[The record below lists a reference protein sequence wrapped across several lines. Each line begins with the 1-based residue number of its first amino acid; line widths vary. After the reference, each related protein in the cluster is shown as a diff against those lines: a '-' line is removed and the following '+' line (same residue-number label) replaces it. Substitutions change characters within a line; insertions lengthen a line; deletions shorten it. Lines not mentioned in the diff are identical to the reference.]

1 MVANPH
7 AALESSKPLRPFLEN
22 TTESTLWI
30 GFSGGVDSTVLL
42 HGLRHVRQAVAVHI
56 DHGLVPEAPTWALHC
71 SAVAVEMG
79 VPFVHRSVKVAAA
92 GSREG
97 AARTARHAVWRS
109 LVERGDVLVLAHH
122 ADDQAE
128 TRVWQL
134 LTGREPGG
142 MPTERPLGAGRLVRP
157 LLGIRRRAILDY
169 AERHG
174 LRWIEDPS
182 NADLTIDR
190 NRIRHQ
196 VMPRLEARHPAAV
209 ERLAAARR
217 SPVERLAPLPLGE
230 ADERNVEAWLLAGGL
245 PVSATALAEIR
256 RQSEAAPD
264 RNPRVRI
271 APGVDAWRY
280 AGAWHRV
287 RECDRPPT
295 RGAALFAGKDLELST
310 GALTWQPGVRGLPT
324 DLALAMRFRSGGER
338 LRADGR
344 NVTKTVKALFQE
356 ARVPPWQRPTWPLLY
371 AGDRLVAV
379 PGLGVAADA
388 AVDDGL
394 EPRLVAPRLTRI
406 PEERSPS
413 RSRTMHSRCGLRE

>member
-1 MVANPH
+1 MVASVS
-7 AALESSKPLRPFLEN
+7 AALKSSAPLRPFFEN
-22 TTESTLWI
+22 TAESTLWI

-42 HGLRHVRQAVAVHI
+42 HGLRRVRQAVAVHI
-56 DHGLVPEAPTWALHC
+56 DHGLEPEAHLWILHC
-71 SAVAVEMG
+71 SAAAVEMG
-79 VPFVHRSVKVAAA
+79 VPFVRRCAKVAAA

-109 LVERGDVLVLAHH
+109 LAEPGDVLVLAHH

-128 TRVWQL
+128 TRIWQL

-142 MPTERPLGAGRLVRP
+142 MPTERPVGSGRLVRP
-157 LLGIRRRAILDY
+157 LLGIRRREILAY

-196 VMPRLEARHPAAV
+196 VMRRLEARHPGAV

-217 SPVERLAPLPLGE
+217 SPAERLTPLPVCE

-245 PVSATALAEIR
+245 PVPANAVAEIR
-256 RQSEAAPD
+256 RQSDAAPD

-271 APGVDAWRY
+271 APGTEAWRY

-287 RECDRPPT
+287 RECDRPTPGT
-295 RGAALFAGKDLELST
+295 ALLAGKDLELSA
-310 GALTWQPGVRGLPT
+310 GALTWRPVGRGLPAG
-324 DLALAMRFRSGGER
+324 LALSVGFRGGGER
-338 LRADGR
+338 LRPHGR
-344 NVTKTVKALFQE
+344 NVTKTVKAMFQE
-356 ARVPPWQRPTWPLLY
+356 AHVPPWQRPAWPLLY
-371 AGDRLVAV
+371 AADRLVAV
-379 PGLGVAADA
+379 PSLAVAAEVV
-388 AVDDGL
+388 VDGGL
-394 EPRLVAPRLTRI
+394 EPRW
-406 PEERSPS
+406 SPS
-413 RSRTMHSRCGLRE
+413 A